1 MLMVYMLGIYRN
13 ILIKKYMHG
22 IGLEQEYILTYDNDM
37 TLQNKVTD
45 KSD

>member
-1 MLMVYMLGIYRN
+1 
-13 ILIKKYMHG
+13 MHG